1 MTAPAPGPVAAAACT
16 RMATALPDQVRGQS
30 RRTVE
35 PTSDQTAAWGDPPI
49 VLTCGVPRPPELQA
63 ETTLL
68 TVDGVDWFVQPLTR
82 GTRFTSTGRVAY
94 VRVEVPEDYTSA
106 SDSLSDLNAAVRL
119 IPLAPIGS

>member
-1 MTAPAPGPVAAAACT
+1 MSAPSASPVAAAACT
-16 RMATALPDQVRGQS
+16 RMAAALPDEVRGQS

-35 PTSDQTAAWGDPPI
+35 PTSDRTAAWGDPPI
-49 VLTCGVPRPPELQA
+49 VLTCGVPRPPQLQP

-82 GTRFTSTGRVAY
+82 GTRFTSTGPVAY
-94 VRVEVPEDYTSA
+94 VQVEVPEDYTSA
-106 SDSLSDLNAAVRL
+106 SDALVDLNAAVRT